1 MDIDSILFID
11 RGQRA
16 LGKIFDVFGP
26 VNKPHYAVR
35 FNNTEH
41 IKKFNILIKEPVF
54 CAPETEYSNFVLVS
68 QLLQMKGSDA
78 SWKHNNEPPQE
89 FVDYSDDEAEKLAK
103 KNRKQKKKQKADE
116 GHDESPGF
124 SGQSV
129 TNNGKCRA
137 ANVQHNASAGNFNQT
152 RQTRPS
158 RPPKS
163 NSSTNYNP
171 HPANYPRPS
180 NFNFHPPNFNPGQPN
195 YGYNQRQYP
204 TYAQQLGAME
214 YNHFYRPS
222 YNPPPPQPQPPPPPP
237 HYYNQNMYPPRPP
250 YTPPYPHPPLP
261 RYEHQTYP
269 PQQTANPND
278 PNQQMH
284 YFH

>member
-1 MDIDSILFID
+1 MFID

-35 FNNTEH
+35 FNDSEH
-41 IKKFNILIKEPVF
+41 IKKFNIFIKEPVF
-54 CAPETEYSNFVLVS
+54 CAPETEYSSFVLVS
-68 QLLQMKGSDA
+68 QLLLMKGSDA

-103 KNRKQKKKQKADE
+103 KSRKKKKQKTND
-116 GHDESPGF
+116 GNNKSPGF

-129 TNNGKCRA
+129 TKNGNCTA
-137 ANVQHNASAGNFNQT
+137 ANTQHDVSAGYLNQAQ
-152 RQTRPS
+152 QTQTPLPS
-158 RPPKS
+158 QF
-163 NSSTNYNP
+163 NSSANYNP
-171 HPANYPRPS
+171 YLANYPRPL
-180 NFNFHPPNFNPGQPN
+180 NFNFRPPHFNPGQPN
-195 YGYNQRQYP
+195 YGYDQRQYP
-204 TYAQQLGAME
+204 TYAQQLGAVR
-214 YNHFYRPS
+214 YNHYYRPS
-222 YNPPPPQPQPPPPPP
+222 YNPPPP
-237 HYYNQNMYPPRPP
+237 HYYDQNMYPPRPS
-250 YTPPYPHPPLP
+250 YVPPYPHPPLP